1 MSELT
6 KFFNAD
12 VDATLGGL
20 TPSDT
25 SVPSQKAIKSYVDTE
40 DEKKVDKVTGNN
52 RVYGTDSQGNQ
63 TSYDYDSFGKVD
75 DVKVGTTSVVTN
87 KIASLGTMAGED
99 KADYVGANTAITAG
113 TKCKITYDS
122 KGLVTAGTDLQASD
136 IPDLSS
142 TYQAKLESGTNIKT
156 VNNNSLLGS
165 GNLSIDSL
173 PSQTGQSGKFLTTD
187 GSSAS
192 WATVSGVRNPDLFD
206 YKWTDHILN
215 DPSWLRVD
223 TFSWQ
228 AGSVYEAAYQH
239 LVDDLRNADQND
251 FAPAV
256 LNTDL
261 GSNNWYAIAWN
272 GTKFVALGSAGYI
285 STSTDGT
292 TWTTAIQDANLGSH
306 TWRAIAWD
314 GTKFVALGGYG
325 TYVSTSTDGTTW
337 TTAIQD
343 ANLGSHTWNAIAWDG
358 TKFVA
363 LGSAGYISASTDGTT
378 WTEATQNA
386 NLGNHLWN
394 AIAWDGTKFV
404 ALGQSGYVST
414 STDGT
419 TWTEATQNANLGNN
433 SFNAIAWNGTKFVV
447 LGRYGYI
454 SYSCSGTDTISG
466 TTISYFTAPD
476 GHKIVLADQEG
487 NVSAIYNS
495 TGVAWYYILDTINER
510 FKLPRTKF
518 GVTGL
523 RDTVGNYVAP
533 GLPSIAGKTG
543 MSLGGSSTDIISAPF
558 YVDNNGTSITG
569 TNTSSSYRN
578 IKFNAALSSSIYGNS
593 TTVQPPATQMYL
605 YFYVGEFTQTA
616 LENTAGITAET
627 LNDKVDVGH
636 QVIAFQAPTAGNNYT
651 WYRKYADGWVEQGG
665 IQIGNSVY
673 GKATVNLPVEMA
685 DNTYQAFG
693 NIGWVGESYWYTH
706 SDGVS
711 MQGATDVIGAT
722 TDKTTTTFSIQSFST
737 HNWYVCGMAA

>member
-261 GSNNWYAIAWN
+261 GSNNWY
-272 GTKFVALGSAGYI
+272 
-285 STSTDGT
+285 
-292 TWTTAIQDANLGSH
+292 
-306 TWRAIAWD
+306 
-314 GTKFVALGGYG
+314 
-325 TYVSTSTDGTTW
+325 
-337 TTAIQD
+337 
-343 ANLGSHTWNAIAWDG
+343 
-358 TKFVA
+358 
-363 LGSAGYISASTDGTT
+363 
-378 WTEATQNA
+378 
-386 NLGNHLWN
+386 
-394 AIAWDGTKFV
+394 
-404 ALGQSGYVST
+404 
-414 STDGT
+414 
-419 TWTEATQNANLGNN
+419 
-433 SFNAIAWNGTKFVV
+433 AIAWNGTKFVV